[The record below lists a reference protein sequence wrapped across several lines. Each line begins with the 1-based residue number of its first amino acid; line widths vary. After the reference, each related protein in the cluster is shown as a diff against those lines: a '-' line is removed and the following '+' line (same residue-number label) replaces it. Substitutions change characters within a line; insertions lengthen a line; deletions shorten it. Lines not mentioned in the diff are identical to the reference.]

1 MGGTTYLLVILAYL
15 LLMGGL
21 GLWFAK
27 RRVHTGDE
35 FMLAGRSLPLWVM
48 MGTLLAT
55 WVGSGTVV
63 GGAAFTYQH
72 GPLATVFFYA
82 GVPLGILIL
91 YFFLADRVRDLATYT
106 IPEVL
111 ERRYGPAA
119 RILAAV
125 CILLAYVGITSYQF
139 IGGGYVLHL
148 TTGIPVDLGS
158 AITAVFIVFLALTGG
173 LFSVAYTDAL
183 SAILILVGLGLGLP
197 FALRDAGGFGFFHRL
212 PPVEQTWTG
221 GMTIPQTLGYFFPLF
236 MLLLGEQNMYQ
247 RFAAARDSATAKRSN
262 IGFFVGAIVVLTL
275 ATLIASAAAVVYPSI
290 PPDTAI
296 LRVALDA
303 MPFAVGA
310 PLLAAAVAFIV
321 TTGDSYLLSCSTNVT
336 HDFWVRFFDPQA
348 SQTKRLWITRGVV
361 LVLGL
366 FSWVLGTFFPSVLA
380 IQMYSYTMYGAAITP
395 AVLAAILWKRATRAG
410 GVASIVLGGGGTL
423 FWELVLHKPGGL
435 NSILFSLPLSIAAL
449 ILVSFAT
456 SKPGLVPDP
465 QLPEA

>member
-1 MGGTTYLLVILAYL
+1 MGGTPYLVVILAYL

-21 GLWFAK
+21 GIWFAK

-82 GVPLGILIL
+82 GVPIGIAIL
-91 YFFLADRVRDLATYT
+91 YFFLAEKVRDLATYT

-119 RILAAV
+119 RILAAL
-125 CILLAYVGITSYQF
+125 CILFAYVGITSYQF

-158 AITAVFIVFLALTGG
+158 AITAVFIVFLAMTGG

-183 SAILILVGLGLGLP
+183 SALLILFGLAFGLP
-197 FALRDAGGFGFFHRL
+197 FAIGDAGGLGFFHAL
-212 PPVEQTWTG
+212 PPEQRTWRG
-221 GMTIPQTLGYFFPLF
+221 GLTTVQTLGYFLPLL
-236 MLLLGEQNMYQ
+236 MLILGEQNMYQ
-247 RFAAARDSATAKRSN
+247 RFAAARDSATAKKSN
-262 IGFFVGAIVVLTL
+262 IGFFVGALVVLTL
-275 ATLIASAAAVVYPSI
+275 ATLIASAAVVIYPSI
-290 PPDTAI
+290 TPDTAI
-296 LRVALDA
+296 LRTALDA
-303 MPFAVGA
+303 MPFVVGA

-336 HDFWVRFFDPQA
+336 HDFWVRFVDPDA
-348 SQTKRLWITRGVV
+348 SQTTRLWITRGVV
-361 LVLGL
+361 LVLGVV
-366 FSWVLGTFFPSVLA
+366 SWVLGTFFPSVLA

-395 AVLAAILWKRATRAG
+395 AVLAAILWKRVTPAG
-410 GVASIVLGGGGTL
+410 GVASIVLGGAGTL
-423 FWELVLHKPGGL
+423 FWELVLHKPGDL
-435 NSILFSLPLSIAAL
+435 NSILFSLPLSVIA
-449 ILVSFAT
+449 LVAVS
-456 SKPGLVPDP
+456 LVTPRHQP
-465 QLPEA
+465 KEI